1 MLYNYA
7 LCILMTNCHGLSL
20 SLSLQVLFYDDVT
33 LKYPVPVINQ
43 QGEIVGRLHVEV
55 AKISSGGLEASPPTM
70 SKSQHSKLDSS
81 LYEEYED
88 DDEENDGE
96 AETESEPR
104 TITVKVTIR
113 HLAGVTSASSHF
125 VFCQ

>member
-1 MLYNYA
+1 M
-7 LCILMTNCHGLSL
+7 
-20 SLSLQVLFYDDVT
+20 QVLFYDDVT

-55 AKISSGGLEASPPTM
+55 AKVSTGTFESSRLPN
-70 SKSQHSKLDSS
+70 SKSSVGFSRLDNS

-88 DDEENDGE
+88 EEEDVEQE
-96 AETESEPR
+96 AGQRS
-104 TITVKVTIR
+104 ITVKVTVR
-113 HLAGVTSASSHF
+113 HLAGVTSSHY

>member
-1 MLYNYA
+1 MEHQA
-7 LCILMTNCHGLSL
+7 
-20 SLSLQVLFYDDVT
+20 LFYDDVT

-55 AKISSGGLEASPPTM
+55 AKVSTGKLEASPPTLAKN
-70 SKSQHSKLDSS
+70 SSHHSKNDTS

-88 DDEENDGE
+88 EED
-96 AETESEPR
+96 ETESEPR
-104 TITVKVTIR
+104 TITVKVTVR
-113 HLAGVTSASSHF
+113 HLAGVNSSHY